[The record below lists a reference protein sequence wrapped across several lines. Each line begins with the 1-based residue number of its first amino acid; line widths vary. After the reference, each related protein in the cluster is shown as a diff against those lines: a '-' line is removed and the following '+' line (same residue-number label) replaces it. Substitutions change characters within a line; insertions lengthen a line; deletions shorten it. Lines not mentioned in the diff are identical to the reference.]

1 MSWVLIKTKE
11 ICVGVVGDNE
21 KLKKIVLGR
30 NEKDLKG
37 YAEGENKISVLPPLL
52 NDVKKN
58 LIDYLFGAKID
69 FPPYPLQIDLSL
81 FTQKVLAEVRKIPYG
96 QVKSYKYLAQKIKT
110 KAYRAVGRSLS
121 VNPFPIIIPCHRVIR
136 TNGELGGFSAG
147 IDLKKK
153 LLKLEGISI

>member
-11 ICVGVVGDNE
+11 ICIGVVGNNE
-21 KLKKIVLGR
+21 RLKRIVLGR
-30 NEKDLKG
+30 DEKDLKG
-37 YAEGENKISVLPPLL
+37 YTEENKISLLPPLL
-52 NDVKKN
+52 NDIKRN
-58 LIDYLFGAKID
+58 LTDYLFGVKID
-69 FPPYPLQIDLSL
+69 FPPYPLQIDLSP

-96 QVKSYKYLAQKIKT
+96 QVRSYKYLAQKIKT

-153 LLKLEGISI
+153 LLKLEGISV